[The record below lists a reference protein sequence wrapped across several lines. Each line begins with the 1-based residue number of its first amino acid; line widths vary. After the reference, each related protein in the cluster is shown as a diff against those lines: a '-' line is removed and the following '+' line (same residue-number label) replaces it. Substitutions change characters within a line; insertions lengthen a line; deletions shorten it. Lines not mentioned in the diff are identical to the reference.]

1 MRRVALLLLLAA
13 APLEAQND
21 SALRAAMDLA
31 AAGRADSARVL
42 LRRIVIEQSNAPW
55 ADDAL
60 LQLTHL
66 ALASGQPA
74 AALDYVARLR
84 LDYPGSELR
93 PRAALLGGRAAIEAG
108 DPRAGC
114 ALLDSSLAEA
124 AGDIELGNQVLFHRA
139 RCGALL
145 AAAPPSAPDTARGA
159 AAPAPAPA
167 GFEVQVAA
175 ARTENDAR
183 RVAQRFE
190 TAGYQVRIVRGTD
203 NLFRV
208 RVGPYGTREHADA
221 AARAART
228 LAGGTPF
235 VVRTP

>member
-1 MRRVALLLLLAA
+1 MRLVALLLLLAA

-124 AGDIELGNQVLFHRA
+124 AGDIELGNQVLFHRS

-145 AAAPPSAPDTARGA
+145 AAT
-159 AAPAPAPA
+159 PAPATA

-183 RVAQRFE
+183 RVAQQFE

-221 AARAART
+221 AAQAART